1 MHIIFKN
8 SEEYYSI
15 SGLIR
20 TLFRIPFSV
29 DIEGIGISDKE
40 VKIKSGGKWIS
51 YSRVGVS

>member
-1 MHIIFKN
+1 MQIIFKN

-20 TLFRIPFSV
+20 ALFRIPFSI
-29 DIEGIGISDKE
+29 DIEAIQISDKE
-40 VKIKSGGKWIS
+40 VKIKNNREWVS

>member
-20 TLFRIPFSV
+20 ALFRIPFSM

-40 VKIKSGGKWIS
+40 VKIKNKGEWLS
-51 YSRVGVS
+51 YSRTGVS

>member
-40 VKIKSGGKWIS
+40 VKIKNNGEWLS

>member
-29 DIEGIGISDKE
+29 DIEGLVISDKE
-40 VKIKSGGKWIS
+40 VKIKNNGEWLS
-51 YSRVGVS
+51 YSRTGVS